1 MIYPQLLQLLPYRKP
16 FLFVDA
22 LHELTETS
30 AKGSYT
36 FRPDEYFYEGHFK
49 NLPITPGVILTECMA
64 QIGLVCLGIHLLHQQ
79 KPELL
84 SMPENLQVAFTSSD
98 VQFLKPVFPE
108 EKVVVKSQR
117 LFWRFG
123 KLKCATEM
131 LNQSGQVVAK
141 GELTG
146 MMRVNK

>member
-1 MIYPQLLQLLPYRKP
+1 MTYPQLLQLLPYSKP

-22 LHELTETS
+22 LHELSDES
-30 AKGSYT
+30 AEGSYT
-36 FRPDEYFYEGHFK
+36 FKKDEFFYEGHFK
-49 NLPITPGVILTECMA
+49 DLPITPGVILTECMA
-64 QIGLVCLGIHLLHQQ
+64 QIGLVCLGIYLLHQQ

-84 SMPENLQVAFTSSD
+84 SVPENLQVAFTSSD

-131 LNQSGQVVAK
+131 LNAAGNVVAK
-141 GELTG
+141 GELAG
-146 MMRVNK
+146 MLKI